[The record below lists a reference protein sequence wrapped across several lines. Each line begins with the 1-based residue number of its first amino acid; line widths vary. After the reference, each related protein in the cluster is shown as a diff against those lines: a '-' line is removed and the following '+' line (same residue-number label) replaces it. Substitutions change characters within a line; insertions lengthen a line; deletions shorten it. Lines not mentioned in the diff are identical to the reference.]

1 VARKISCRR
10 GEKRFTVIQVGRD
23 PYDTF
28 AGRSFEAALRLAM
41 PDRGSQLTVR
51 SVCAPD
57 AGAARLPSTYK
68 KRGYVTRRMRYKRG
82 G

>member
-1 VARKISCRR
+1 MARKVTCRR
-10 GEKRFTVIQVGRD
+10 GEKRFTVIKVGSD
-23 PYDTF
+23 DYDTH

-41 PDRGSQLTVR
+41 PDRGSQLTVY

-57 AGAARLPSTYK
+57 GGMARMPSQYK
-68 KRGYVTRRMRYKRG
+68 KRGYVTKRMRYKRG